1 EPPRLGIT
9 LEDDNKGLR
18 IAQVKAGSLAE
29 KSGLQ
34 AGDRILEMAGRP
46 GTNSNEAVT
55 VIRRQPPGTWLPLR
69 VARNDMQLDVVVRFP
84 ASP

>member
-1 EPPRLGIT
+1 
-9 LEDDNKGLR
+9 
-18 IAQVKAGSLAE
+18 
-29 KSGLQ
+29 
-34 AGDRILEMAGRP
+34 MAGRP
-46 GTNSNEAVT
+46 STNSNEAVT